1 MPKQW
6 AMSQLKQISRPFQI
20 MFVATVVLFA
30 LWLVVLRNHSSSGES
45 SPSSASSS
53 AQPASPAHASGSS
66 SASSGASGSSAGSS
80 AHHSSAPGVAG
91 LTRAIAKA
99 RGAVAQSEHNAR
111 QLQHKQNQAS
121 GSGSGSAQTQTSG
134 SHASSTASGAKPPV
148 KTASTQ
154 SKTAASAA
162 PKTQSSAVVTK
173 TQSSAAAPSARAK
186 AGIPAMQSKV
196 EAQLKQGKLV
206 AILLWNPQGSVD
218 NVARRELQAARHTLG
233 AKLAVHVARSSE
245 VGSFGTFTRTVQVY
259 STPTILLINH
269 KGATSSVTG
278 LTDAF
283 SIEQAVRE
291 AEQAS

>member
-20 MFVATVVLFA
+20 MLVATVVLFA

-45 SPSSASSS
+45 SPSTASSS
-53 AQPASPAHASGSS
+53 AQPASPGHASGSS
-66 SASSGASGSSAGSS
+66 SGSSGASGSPSGSS
-80 AHHSSAPGVAG
+80 TYHGSAPGVAG

-99 RGAVAQSEHNAR
+99 RGAVAQSEQNGR
-111 QLQHKQNQAS
+111 QLQHKENQAS
-121 GSGSGSAQTQTSG
+121 GGSAQSQASSSHSSSAPTAAKPHAKTAPAPAKTASGSGAKTHTSP
-134 SHASSTASGAKPPV
+134 STTSSPSSG
-148 KTASTQ
+148 
-154 SKTAASAA
+154 
-162 PKTQSSAVVTK
+162 
-173 TQSSAAAPSARAK
+173 ARAK

-196 EAQLKQGKLV
+196 EAQLKHGQLV
-206 AILLWNPQGSVD
+206 AILLWNPKGSVD
-218 NVARRELQAARHTLG
+218 KIVRRELQSASHTFG
-233 AKLAVHVARSSE
+233 GKLALHVALSAQ

-259 STPTILLINH
+259 GTPTILLINH
-269 KGATSSVTG
+269 KGATSSVSG